1 MSKEKYNI
9 LQSKRITQT
18 IYIYI
23 YIKKYYLHDN

>member
-9 LQSKRITQT
+9 LQSKKN
-18 IYIYI
+18 YPNNIYI